1 MKKPTLRSVAA
12 EAAVSVATASQVLRG
27 VGRISE
33 ETREKV
39 LNAAQR
45 LNYVPDG
52 RAASM
57 RSGEVR
63 EVGLLVH
70 HVSNPFNAEVVSGVT
85 DYLDSQGYLAS
96 VLDSRDDAT
105 RQRRQIELLVRNT
118 RAGLMW
124 VPALDTPPETVALLR
139 AHAVPNVTFLRH
151 APNHAADHVGVHN
164 SAATRIATAH
174 LADLG
179 HRHIAYLGG
188 NLDVESRR
196 DRIAGYREIMTQ
208 RGLAAQIVWPC
219 EDSRKAGMVAFQQL
233 HREHPE
239 ITAIVCNGDMIA
251 LGASLALSRAGL
263 RPGEDISIV
272 GFDGIE
278 EAALAAV
285 PLTTISIRPY
295 SLGQTLAET
304 LIRRIR
310 APMAQYAELLVHGEL
325 TQGATS
331 CAVREHPAA

>member
-12 EAAVSVATASQVLRG
+12 EAEVSVATVSQVLRG

-33 ETREKV
+33 DTREKV
-39 LNAAQR
+39 MNAAKR

-70 HVSNPFNAEVVSGVT
+70 NVANPFNAEVVSGVT
-85 DYLDSQGYLAS
+85 DFLDSQGYLAS

-105 RQRRQIELLVRNT
+105 RQRRQIELLVRSA

-124 VPALDTPPETVALLR
+124 VPARDTPADTVALL
-139 AHAVPNVTFLRH
+139 HTHGVPNVTFLRH
-151 APNHAADHVGVHN
+151 AAGHAADHVGIHN
-164 SAATRIATAH
+164 RAATRLATTH

-179 HRHIAYLGG
+179 HRCIAYLGG
-188 NLDVESRR
+188 NLDVESRL
-196 DRIAGYREIMTQ
+196 DRISGYREIMAE
-208 RGLAAQIVWPC
+208 RNLAQPVIWPC
-219 EDSRKAGMVAFQQL
+219 DDSRKAGMQAFQQL
-233 HREHPE
+233 HVAHPE
-239 ITAIVCNGDMIA
+239 VTAVVCNGDMIA
-251 LGASLALSRAGL
+251 LGATLALARAGL
-263 RPGEDISIV
+263 RPGLDVSVV

-278 EAALAAV
+278 EAALAAE

-295 SLGQTLAET
+295 QLGQTLAET

-310 APMAQYAELLVHGEL
+310 TPAAPYAELLVHGEL
-325 TQGATS
+325 ITGATTNTLHQS
-331 CAVREHPAA
+331 AAS